1 MRRMWVLATVLAVA
15 LVLLFT
21 AARAVGGED
30 PVGKPEEPKAAG
42 VKVAEETEIA
52 VPRATF
58 DVGTAWKELK
68 RYYKAGGG
76 TMHAILFLSIFALAF
91 VLERIFRLR
100 RAAVAPAGLAA
111 EANRL
116 WKAGDMDKL
125 QALAQR
131 YRRSTLGKVILF
143 VLEYRQSALA
153 DINTAAGDIAARD
166 KSRHMMLTY
175 PIGVAA
181 VLAPLLGLFGT
192 VVGMVEA
199 FEIVALAGAMGD
211 PSLLSSSISKA
222 LLTTVFGLVVAMP
235 GVFMYN
241 VFKLRTNY
249 LFSELE
255 EEASELINSWLMKK
269 GNANARQVG

>member
-21 AARAVGGED
+21 AARAGRCEE
-30 PVGKPEEPKAAG
+30 PAAPPEQPKAAG